1 MNLQEAKAYAAAH
14 VYQRPD
20 SAGRLGGKLAVVTGA
35 AQGFG
40 FGIAQELALE
50 GARVVIADMNV
61 ALAEKA
67 ALQIGRGTLAIGVN
81 VAEEASV
88 EALVCQVVE
97 ALGGIDLF
105 VSNAGVLRAAPLEE
119 MSVKDFSFVTSV
131 NYTGFFLCAKY
142 AAIIMEAEH
151 EADPEAMFDIV
162 TLNSK
167 SGLEGSNKNFAY
179 AGSKF
184 GGIGLTQSFALEL
197 CAYNIKVNAVC
208 PGNFLDGP
216 LWSDPVRGLFV
227 QYLEAGKV
235 PGAKTVA
242 DVRRYYEA
250 KVPMN
255 RGCLPVDV
263 ARAVM
268 YCVEQ
273 KYETG
278 QAIPVTGGQVMLN

>member
-14 VYQRPD
+14 VHQRPD

-105 VSNAGVLRAAPLEE
+105 VSNAGVLRQ
-119 MSVKDFSFVTSV
+119 
-131 NYTGFFLCAKY
+131 GFFLCHQRQLHRLLSLRQIRQPNHAGP
-142 AAIIMEAEH
+142 A
-151 EADPEAMFDIV
+151 P
-162 TLNSK
+162 
-167 SGLEGSNKNFAY
+167 GGS
-179 AGSKF
+179 
-184 GGIGLTQSFALEL
+184 Q
-197 CAYNIKVNAVC
+197 
-208 PGNFLDGP
+208 
-216 LWSDPVRGLFV
+216 PVF
-227 QYLEAGKV
+227 
-235 PGAKTVA
+235 
-242 DVRRYYEA
+242 
-250 KVPMN
+250 
-255 RGCLPVDV
+255 
-263 ARAVM
+263 
-268 YCVEQ
+268 
-273 KYETG
+273 
-278 QAIPVTGGQVMLN
+278 